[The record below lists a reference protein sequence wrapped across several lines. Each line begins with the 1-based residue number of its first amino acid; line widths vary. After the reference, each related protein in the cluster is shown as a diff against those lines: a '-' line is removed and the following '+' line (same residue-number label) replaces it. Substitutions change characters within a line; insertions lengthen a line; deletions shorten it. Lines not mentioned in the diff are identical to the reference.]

1 MKKYLF
7 IILIG
12 LIPLIIILGYYRFF
26 YQEKLTDE
34 NSHISKLIEKLPEY
48 IELSNQ
54 NDGNVHI
61 DFPTNTDNS
70 ILNINILT
78 FKLHSGGE
86 PAKIAYRLKYD
97 KVLDSIISIRK
108 EQ

>member
-1 MKKYLF
+1 MKKQLLT
-7 IILIG
+7 ILIA

-26 YQEKLTDE
+26 YEEKLTDE
-34 NSHISKLIEKLPEY
+34 DSHISKLIENLPEY

-61 DFPTNTDNS
+61 DFPGDANS
-70 ILNINILT
+70 SYVTANILT
-78 FKLHSGGE
+78 FRLNSNGE

-97 KVLDSIISIRK
+97 KILDSIISIKK

>member
-1 MKKYLF
+1 MKKYFF

-12 LIPLIIILGYYRFF
+12 FIPLIIVLGYYQFI

-34 NSHISKLIEKLPEY
+34 DSHITKLIEKLPEY
-48 IELSNQ
+48 ILLSKQ
-54 NDGNVHI
+54 NDGDVHI
-61 DFPTNTDNS
+61 DFPRDTSSSYVTA
-70 ILNINILT
+70 NILT
-78 FKLHSGGE
+78 FKLNGD

-97 KVLDSIISIRK
+97 KILDSIILIKK

>member
-1 MKKYLF
+1 MKKFLF
-7 IILIG
+7 RILIG
-12 LIPLIIILGYYRFF
+12 LIPLMLVLGYYRFF
-26 YQEKLTDE
+26 YEEKLTDE
-34 NSHISKLIEKLPEY
+34 DSHISKLIEKLPEY

-61 DFPTNTDNS
+61 DFPNEPGSSYVTA
-70 ILNINILT
+70 NILT
-78 FKLHSGGE
+78 FKINSD

-97 KVLDSIISIRK
+97 KILDSIVSIKK